1 LRPTAVELADA
12 IRRGE
17 RSPVEVVEEQIELI
31 ERIDPWLN
39 SVVVRR
45 FEEAR
50 AEARAA
56 ERTPA
61 TGPLHGVPVT
71 VKEALEMKGLPF
83 TNGSLLEADVTGRSD
98 APAVQRLRA
107 AGAIVLGK
115 TNLSEFCCFYDS
127 DNLVYGRTV
136 NPHDP
141 ERTPGGSSGG
151 EAAAVAS
158 GLSYLGVGSDLGSS
172 VRQPAAWCGVFGLK
186 PSRGLVS
193 NAGHAGFGIPPAF
206 GMFACVG
213 PLARSAAD
221 LELGLRAMAGT
232 EPAPARPERL
242 AIGVYED
249 DGLQAVAGSC
259 RAAVRRAADALAL
272 AGHKVSAAAPP
283 RQAEARDAYDLMV
296 GSELALYVPEFVAG
310 REQELSRYGREMFE
324 QLRGFSPGL
333 RPYTEAG
340 RTLTEIGAEASEWF
354 ERHPVALCPT
364 VPVSAPLAAEGIVSI
379 DGEPPRPGGKLTL
392 CTYANA
398 VGLPAASVPAG
409 RDEAGL
415 PLAVQVIADRGR
427 DLDVLMVAAELE
439 RALGGALDPAESPL
453 NPLA

>member
-1 LRPTAVELADA
+1 MTQTAVELAGA

-17 RSPVEVVEEQIELI
+17 RSPLEAVDEQIELI

-39 SVVVRR
+39 AVVVRR

-56 ERTPA
+56 ERAPA

-71 VKEALEMKGLPF
+71 VKEALEMEGLPF

-98 APAVQRLRA
+98 APAVRRLRG

-151 EAAAVAS
+151 EAAAVAA
-158 GLSYLGVGSDLGSS
+158 GLSYLGAGSDLGSS
-172 VRQPAAWCGVFGLK
+172 IRQPAAWCGVFGLK
-186 PSRGLVS
+186 PTRGLVS

-221 LELGLRAMAGT
+221 LELGLRAMAT
-232 EPAPARPERL
+232 AEPAPARSGPL
-242 AIGVYED
+242 AVGVYEE
-249 DGLQAVAGSC
+249 DGMQAVASSC
-259 RAAVRRAADALAL
+259 RQAVRRAADALAA
-272 AGHKVSAAAPP
+272 AGHELAEAAPP
-283 RQAEARDAYDLMV
+283 RQAEARDAYDLML
-296 GSELALYVPEFVAG
+296 GSEIALYMPELVGA
-310 REQELSRYGREMFE
+310 REEELSRYGREMFE

-333 RPYTEAG
+333 GPYAESG
-340 RTLTEIGAEASEWF
+340 RTLAQIGAQASDWF
-354 ERHPVALCPT
+354 EGHPVALCPT
-364 VPVSAPLAAEGIVSI
+364 VPVSAPLAAEGIVAI

-398 VGLPAASVPAG
+398 LGLPAASVPAG
-409 RDEAGL
+409 RDENGL

-453 NPLA
+453 SPLR

>member
-1 LRPTAVELADA
+1 MRPTAVELADA

-17 RSPVEVVEEQIELI
+17 RSPLEAVEEQIELI

-39 SVVVRR
+39 AVVVRR

-56 ERTPA
+56 ERAPA
-61 TGPLHGVPVT
+61 TAPLHGVPVT
-71 VKEALEMKGLPF
+71 VKEALEMDGLPF
-83 TNGSLLEADVTGRSD
+83 TNGSLLDANVTGGSD
-98 APAVQRLRA
+98 AAAVRRLRG

-127 DNLVYGRTV
+127 DNLIYGRTV

-141 ERTPGGSSGG
+141 KRTPGGSSGG
-151 EAAAVAS
+151 EAAAVAA
-158 GLSYLGVGSDLGSS
+158 GLSYLGAGSDLGSS
-172 VRQPAAWCGVFGLK
+172 IRQPAAWCGVFGLK
-186 PSRGLVS
+186 PTRGLVS
-193 NAGHAGFGIPPAF
+193 SAGHAGFGIPPAF
-206 GMFACVG
+206 GLFGCVG

-221 LELGLRAMAGT
+221 LELGLRAMASI
-232 EPAPARPERL
+232 EPMAARAGPL
-242 AIGVYED
+242 AVGVYDD
-249 DGLQAVAGSC
+249 DGMQAVASSC
-259 RAAVRRAADALAL
+259 RQAVRRAADALAT
-272 AGHKVSAAAPP
+272 AGHELAEAAPP
-283 RQAEARDAYDLMV
+283 RQAEARDAFDLML
-296 GSELALYVPEFVAG
+296 GSEIALFMPDLVGG
-310 REQELSRYGREMFE
+310 REEELSRYGREMFE

-333 RPYTEAG
+333 RPYAEAG
-340 RTLTEIGAEASEWF
+340 RTLNEIGAEASEWF
-354 ERHPVALCPT
+354 EQHPVALCPT

-398 VGLPAASVPAG
+398 LGLPAASVPAG
-409 RDEAGL
+409 RDENGL
-415 PLAVQVIADRGR
+415 PLAVQVIADRGH

-453 NPLA
+453 SPLA

>member
-1 LRPTAVELADA
+1 LTQTAVELADA

-17 RSPVEVVEEQIELI
+17 RSPLEVVDEQIELI

-39 SVVVRR
+39 AVVVRR

-71 VKEALEMKGLPF
+71 VKEALEMEGLPF

-98 APAVQRLRA
+98 APAVQRLRG

-127 DNLVYGRTV
+127 DNLVYGRTA
-136 NPHDP
+136 NPHAP

-151 EAAAVAS
+151 EAAAVAA
-158 GLSYLGVGSDLGSS
+158 GLSYLGAGSDLGSS
-172 VRQPAAWCGVFGLK
+172 IRQPAAWCGVFGLK
-186 PSRGLVS
+186 PTRGLVS
-193 NAGHAGFGIPPAF
+193 NAGHAGFGLPPAF
-206 GMFACVG
+206 GMFTSVG

-221 LELGLRAMAGT
+221 LELGLRAMASW
-232 EPAPARPERL
+232 EPAPASPEPL
-242 AIGVYED
+242 SVGVYED
-249 DGLQAVAGSC
+249 DGMQAVAGSC
-259 RAAVRRAADALAL
+259 RAAVRRAADALAV
-272 AGHKVSAAAPP
+272 AGHEVAEAAPP
-283 RQAEARDAYDLMV
+283 RQAEARDAYDLML
-296 GSELALYVPEFVAG
+296 GSELALYVPELVG
-310 REQELSRYGREMFE
+310 DREQGLSRYGRELLE
-324 QLRGFSPGL
+324 QLRGISPGL
-333 RPYTEAG
+333 RPYAEAG
-340 RTLTEIGAEASEWF
+340 RTLAEIGAEASEWF

-398 VGLPAASVPAG
+398 LGLPAASVPAG
-409 RDEAGL
+409 RDEDGL

-439 RALGGALDPAESPL
+439 RALGGALDPADSPL
-453 NPLA
+453 SPLA

>member
-1 LRPTAVELADA
+1 LRPTAVGLADA

-17 RSPVEVVEEQIELI
+17 RSPLEVVDEQIELI
-31 ERIDPWLN
+31 ERVDPWLN
-39 SVVVRR
+39 AVVVRR

-61 TGPLHGVPVT
+61 TRPLHGVPVT
-71 VKEALEMKGLPF
+71 IKEALEMKGLPF
-83 TNGSLLEADVTGRSD
+83 TNGSLLDADVTGRSD
-98 APAVQRLRA
+98 APAVRRLRA

-127 DNLVYGRTV
+127 DNLVYGRTA

-151 EAAAVAS
+151 EAAAVAA
-158 GLSYLGVGSDLGSS
+158 GLSYLGAGSDLGSS

-193 NAGHAGFGIPPAF
+193 NTGHAGFGIPPAF
-206 GMFACVG
+206 GMFAGVG

-221 LELGLRAMAGT
+221 LELGLRAMAGA

-242 AIGVYED
+242 GIGVYED
-249 DGLQAVAGSC
+249 DGMQAVAGGC

-283 RQAEARDAYDLMV
+283 RQAEARDAYDLML
-296 GSELALYVPEFVAG
+296 GSEIALYMPELVGG
-310 REQELSRYGREMFE
+310 RDKELSRYGRELFE
-324 QLRGFSPGL
+324 QVRGFSPGL
-333 RPYTEAG
+333 RPYAEAG
-340 RTLTEIGAEASEWF
+340 RRLAEIGAQASVWF
-354 ERHPVALCPT
+354 ERNPLALCPT

-398 VGLPAASVPAG
+398 LGLPAASVPAG
-409 RDEAGL
+409 RDEHGL

-453 NPLA
+453 SPLA

>member
-1 LRPTAVELADA
+1 MRPTAVELADA

-17 RSPVEVVEEQIELI
+17 RSPLEAVEEQIELI

-39 SVVVRR
+39 AVVVRR

-56 ERTPA
+56 ERAPA
-61 TGPLHGVPVT
+61 TAPLHGVPVT
-71 VKEALEMKGLPF
+71 VKEALEMDGLPF
-83 TNGSLLEADVTGRSD
+83 TNGSLLDANVTGGSD
-98 APAVQRLRA
+98 AAAVRRLRG

-151 EAAAVAS
+151 EAAAVAA
-158 GLSYLGVGSDLGSS
+158 GLSYLGAGSDLGSS
-172 VRQPAAWCGVFGLK
+172 IRQPAAWCGVFGLK
-186 PSRGLVS
+186 PTRGLVS
-193 NAGHAGFGIPPAF
+193 SAGHAGFGIPPAF
-206 GMFACVG
+206 GLFGCVG

-221 LELGLRAMAGT
+221 LELGLRAMASV
-232 EPAPARPERL
+232 EPMAARAGPL
-242 AIGVYED
+242 AVGVYDD
-249 DGLQAVAGSC
+249 DGMQAVASSC
-259 RAAVRRAADALAL
+259 RQAVRRAADALAT
-272 AGHKVSAAAPP
+272 AGHELAEAAPP
-283 RQAEARDAYDLMV
+283 RQAEARDAFDLML
-296 GSELALYVPEFVAG
+296 GSEIALFMPDLVGG
-310 REQELSRYGREMFE
+310 REEELSRYGREMVE

-333 RPYTEAG
+333 RPYAEAG
-340 RTLTEIGAEASEWF
+340 RTLNEIGAEASEWF
-354 ERHPVALCPT
+354 DQHPVALCPT

-398 VGLPAASVPAG
+398 LGLPAASVPAG
-409 RDEAGL
+409 RDENGL
-415 PLAVQVIADRGR
+415 PLAVQVIADRGH

-453 NPLA
+453 SPLA

>member
-1 LRPTAVELADA
+1 LTATAVELADA

-17 RSPVEVVEEQIELI
+17 RSPLEAVDEQIDLI

-39 SVVVRR
+39 AVVVRR
-45 FEEAR
+45 FEQAR

-56 ERTPA
+56 ERAPA

-71 VKEALEMKGLPF
+71 VKEALEMDGLPF
-83 TNGSLLEADVTGRSD
+83 TNGSLLEAEVTGRAD
-98 APAVQRLRA
+98 APAVRRLRS

-151 EAAAVAS
+151 EAAAVAA
-158 GLSYLGVGSDLGSS
+158 GLSFLGAGSDLGSS
-172 VRQPAAWCGVFGLK
+172 IRQPAAWCGVFGLK

-193 NAGHAGFGIPPAF
+193 NAGHAGFGTPPAF
-206 GMFACVG
+206 GMFGCVG

-221 LELGLRAMAGT
+221 LELGLRAMANT
-232 EPAPARPERL
+232 EPAAARPEPL
-242 AIGVYED
+242 GVAVYEE
-249 DGLQAVAGSC
+249 DGMQAVGRAC
-259 RAAVRRAADALAL
+259 RDAVRGAADALAA
-272 AGHKVSAAAPP
+272 AGHEVAEGAPP
-283 RQAEARDAYDLMV
+283 RQAEARAAYDLML
-296 GSELALYVPEFVAG
+296 GSEIAVYLPELVAG
-310 REQELSRYGREMFE
+310 REQELSRYAREMFE

-333 RPYTEAG
+333 RPYAEAG
-340 RTLTEIGAEASEWF
+340 RTLAEIEAQASEWF
-354 ERHPVALCPT
+354 ERHPVALCPA
-364 VPVSAPLAAEGIVSI
+364 VPVSAPIAAEGIATI

-398 VGLPAASVPAG
+398 LGLPAASVPAG
-409 RDEAGL
+409 RDENGL

-453 NPLA
+453 SPLA

>member
-1 LRPTAVELADA
+1 LSVTAVELADA

-17 RSPVEVVEEQIELI
+17 RSPSEVVEEQIDLI

-39 SVVVRR
+39 AVVVHR

-71 VKEALEMKGLPF
+71 VKEALEMEGLPF
-83 TNGSLLEADVTGRSD
+83 TNGSLLEPDVTGRRD
-98 APAVQRLRA
+98 APAVRRLRA

-151 EAAAVAS
+151 EAAAVAA
-158 GLSYLGVGSDLGSS
+158 GLSYIGAGSDLGSS
-172 VRQPAAWCGVFGLK
+172 IRQPAAWCGVFGLK

-221 LELGLRAMAGT
+221 LELGLRAMASAD
-232 EPAPARPERL
+232 PAPARPEPL

-249 DGLQAVAGSC
+249 DGMQAVARSC
-259 RAAVRRAADALAL
+259 RAAVRRAADALTA
-272 AGHKVSAAAPP
+272 AGHEVTEAAPP
-283 RQAEARDAYDLMV
+283 RQAEARGAYDLML
-296 GSELALYVPEFVAG
+296 GSEIALYLPELVGG
-310 REQELSRYGREMFE
+310 REEELSRYGRELLEHRLGERFE
-324 QLRGFSPGL
+324 GL
-333 RPYTEAG
+333 VTG
-340 RTLTEIGAEASEWF
+340 ASEKGTWV
-354 ERHPVALCPT
+354 RLVRPPVEGR
-364 VPVSAPLAAEGIVSI
+364 VVRGAA
-379 DGEPPRPGGKLTL
+379 R
-392 CTYANA
+392 
-398 VGLPAASVPAG
+398 
-409 RDEAGL
+409 
-415 PLAVQVIADRGR
+415 
-427 DLDVLMVAAELE
+427 LDVGDRVMVELVGTDVE
-439 RALGGALDPAESPL
+439 HGFIDFARAD
-453 NPLA
+453 

>member
-1 LRPTAVELADA
+1 MRPTAVELADA

-17 RSPVEVVEEQIELI
+17 RSPLEAVEEQIELI

-39 SVVVRR
+39 AVVVRR

-56 ERTPA
+56 ERAPA
-61 TGPLHGVPVT
+61 TAPLHGVPVT
-71 VKEALEMKGLPF
+71 VKEALEMDGLPF
-83 TNGSLLEADVTGRSD
+83 TNGSLLDANVTGASD
-98 APAVQRLRA
+98 AAAVRRLRG

-151 EAAAVAS
+151 EAAAVAA
-158 GLSYLGVGSDLGSS
+158 GLSYLGAGSDLGSS
-172 VRQPAAWCGVFGLK
+172 IRQPAAWCGVFGLK
-186 PSRGLVS
+186 PTRGLVS
-193 NAGHAGFGIPPAF
+193 SAGHAGFGIPPAF
-206 GMFACVG
+206 GMFGCVG

-221 LELGLRAMAGT
+221 LELGLRAMASV
-232 EPAPARPERL
+232 EPMAARAGPL
-242 AIGVYED
+242 AVGVYDD
-249 DGLQAVAGSC
+249 DGMQAVASSC
-259 RAAVRRAADALAL
+259 RQAVRRAADALAT
-272 AGHKVSAAAPP
+272 AGHALAEAAPP
-283 RQAEARDAYDLMV
+283 RQAEARDAFDLML
-296 GSELALYVPEFVAG
+296 GSEIALFMPDLVGG
-310 REQELSRYGREMFE
+310 REEELSRYGREMVE

-333 RPYTEAG
+333 RPYAEAG
-340 RTLTEIGAEASEWF
+340 RTLNEIEAEASEWF
-354 ERHPVALCPT
+354 EQHPVALCPT

-379 DGEPPRPGGKLTL
+379 DGKPPRPGGKLTL

-398 VGLPAASVPAG
+398 LGLPAASVPAG
-409 RDEAGL
+409 RDENGL
-415 PLAVQVIADRGR
+415 PLAVQVIADRGH

-453 NPLA
+453 SPLA

>member
-1 LRPTAVELADA
+1 MTAVELADA

-17 RSPVEVVEEQIELI
+17 RSPVEVVDEQIELI

-39 SVVVRR
+39 AVVVRR
-45 FEEAR
+45 FDEAR

-56 ERTPA
+56 ERAPA
-61 TGPLHGVPVT
+61 SGPLHGVPVT
-71 VKEALEMKGLPF
+71 VKEALEMEGLPF
-83 TNGSLLEADVTGRSD
+83 SNGSLLEADVTGRSD
-98 APAVQRLRA
+98 APAVRRLRA

-151 EAAAVAS
+151 EAAAVAA

-172 VRQPAAWCGVFGLK
+172 IRQPAAWCGVFGLK

-221 LELGLRAMAGT
+221 LDLGLRAMAIVD
-232 EPAPARPERL
+232 PAPARAEPL
-242 AIGVYED
+242 AVGVYED
-249 DGLQAVAGSC
+249 DGMQAVARSC
-259 RAAVRRAADALAL
+259 RAAVRRAADALAV
-272 AGHKVSAAAPP
+272 AGHEVSDAAPP
-283 RQAEARDAYDLMV
+283 RKAEARDAYDLML
-296 GSELALYVPEFVAG
+296 GSELALYVPELVGG
-310 REQELSRYGREMFE
+310 REEELSRYGREMFE
-324 QLRGFSPGL
+324 QMRGFSPGL
-333 RPYTEAG
+333 LPYAEAG
-340 RTLTEIGAEASEWF
+340 RTLAEIGAEASEWF

-364 VPVSAPLAAEGIVSI
+364 VPVTAPLAAEGIVSI

-398 VGLPAASVPAG
+398 LGLPAASVPAG

-439 RALGGALDPAESPL
+439 RALGGALDPAESALSPL
-453 NPLA
+453 V